1 MSEDL
6 DDDMDVDQ
14 IEYNPDE
21 EAYQEDENGVNFED
35 MFIEAEHA
43 PDPIKEYKQL
53 IEIEGSNSTE
63 RKWGFKCYEKL
74 AAIYLKDKNESEY
87 EETIKQLTT
96 NYSKVEDCDRQDT
109 IRELITSIKIL
120 PDVDEKIKYFKI
132 LYECLKKENIQK
144 EYVTVGVELC
154 KILSFNKRFE
164 ELKENVF
171 YLRDVVSKMEQNDS
185 LKNLQLQLIILEIQI
200 CKNEGKTID
209 IKSLYLEADKLM
221 KDQTFEDQFLTAIV
235 NEEGG
240 KICMRQKDFNQALEK
255 FKFAFH
261 SYRDT
266 GNIEESVTVLKY
278 AFIVSLLVLDS
289 SIIMTKDEAI
299 PYKNNVS
306 LMNLVNLYDAYS
318 KLDIKKIN
326 EIWNNDIV
334 PKEKDSFIIEN
345 KDDILYN
352 IRINY
357 IVQKLKSY
365 KNCKFEVLE
374 KEIGIKSNEL
384 IGMIMN
390 IAKNEMAKV
399 KINMVKKQIEILE
412 DNDDSQAALINNY
425 KKWIGVL

>member
-1 MSEDL
+1 M
-6 DDDMDVDQ
+6 
-14 IEYNPDE
+14 
-21 EAYQEDENGVNFED
+21 
-35 MFIEAEHA
+35 
-43 PDPIKEYKQL
+43 
-53 IEIEGSNSTE
+53 
-63 RKWGFKCYEKL
+63 
-74 AAIYLKDKNESEY
+74 
-87 EETIKQLTT
+87 
-96 NYSKVEDCDRQDT
+96 
-109 IRELITSIKIL
+109 
-120 PDVDEKIKYFKI
+120 
-132 LYECLKKENIQK
+132 
-144 EYVTVGVELC
+144 
-154 KILSFNKRFE
+154 
-164 ELKENVF
+164 
-171 YLRDVVSKMEQNDS
+171 
-185 LKNLQLQLIILEIQI
+185 IILEIQI

-240 KICMRQKDFNQALEK
+240 KICMRQKDFNQALEN

-266 GNIEESVTVLKY
+266 GNIEESITVLKY
-278 AFIVSLLVLDS
+278 AFIVSLLVIDS

-425 KKWIGVL
+425 KKRIGVL